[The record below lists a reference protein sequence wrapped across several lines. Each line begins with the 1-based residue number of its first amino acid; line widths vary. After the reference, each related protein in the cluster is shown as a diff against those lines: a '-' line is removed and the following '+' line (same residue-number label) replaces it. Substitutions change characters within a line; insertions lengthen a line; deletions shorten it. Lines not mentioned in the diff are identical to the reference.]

1 MKTLQILRKTFR
13 PSPARF
19 DRYYTAVIRQGTG
32 YPTADEARRDMRARE
47 QAANPTFGWMR

>member
-19 DRYYTAVIRQGTG
+19 DRYYTAVIRQGCLLYTS
-32 YPTADEARRDMRARE
+32 PSPRDS
-47 QAANPTFGWMR
+47 

>member
-1 MKTLQILRKTFR
+1 MKMLQILRKTFR